1 MPDTCWEPSETVC
14 VIDHVESHKGP
25 EGLYMTQRK
34 DAIDDLKI
42 TLDLHCP
49 KNGKLVDQ
57 IANKLGKINE
67 RWTKPG
73 AWMAKSGDL
82 YLFGWDALQDKY
94 SRKNILGQ
102 PDSTG
107 PTGDANEQPDL
118 ALFGTRSKR
127 QRSTAITLATKR
139 SKTAKY

>member
-1 MPDTCWEPSETVC
+1 MPDTCWGPLETVC

-49 KNGKLVDQ
+49 GNGKLVEQ
-57 IANKLGKINE
+57 IANKIGKINE
-67 RWTKPG
+67 RWTKPRG
-73 AWMAKSGDL
+73 WMASSGDL
-82 YLFGWDALQDKY
+82 YLSGWGAMQDKY
-94 SRKNILGQ
+94 SRTNILSQ
-102 PDSTG
+102 PAPTASTSG
-107 PTGDANEQPDL
+107 ADKQLDL
-118 ALFGTRSKR
+118 TLLSTRSKR
-127 QRSTAITLATKR
+127 QQGTAMYLATRR

>member
-1 MPDTCWEPSETVC
+1 MPDTCWKPLETVC

-25 EGLYMTQRK
+25 EGRYMTQRK

-42 TLDLHCP
+42 TLDLRYP
-49 KNGKLVDQ
+49 ENGKLVDQ

-73 AWMAKSGDL
+73 AWMASSGDL
-82 YLFGWDALQDKY
+82 YLSGWGAMQDKY
-94 SRKNILGQ
+94 SRNNILGQ
-102 PDSTG
+102 ADSTG
-107 PTGDANEQPDL
+107 PSGDANKQLGL
-118 ALFGTRSKR
+118 ALFSTRSKR
-127 QRSTAITLATKR
+127 QRGTIMDLATGR